1 MERGFSVM
9 IVLLSDNGDG
19 VFHLRMNNEVLQTL
33 FTLDSETE
41 KIDVTRDNIGDIYP
55 LKGKSIMA
63 TYKVAKKDRGDGKT
77 MYVVSCSETE

>member
-1 MERGFSVM
+1 M
-9 IVLLSDNGDG
+9 IALLSDNGDG

-55 LKGKSIMA
+55 LKGKSIMV

-77 MYVVSCSETE
+77 MYVVSCSETEKTM

>member
-1 MERGFSVM
+1 M
-9 IVLLSDNGDG
+9 IALLSDNGDG

-33 FTLDSETE
+33 FTLDSGTE

-63 TYKVAKKDRGDGKT
+63 TYKVAKKDKIAKVT
-77 MYVVSCSETE
+77 LK